1 MRHLT
6 KTALAL
12 MAFCATPAFATD
24 ITVTVTGIAAP
35 VGQIGCGLHSTADSF
50 PMGHSGVPMQW
61 VTPQGDR
68 AECRFVDVAPG
79 TYAIAVAHDVNGNR
93 QTDTTLIGLPTE
105 QWGVSRNVRPA
116 LRAPR
121 FAEAAFEV
129 ADAPVALTIEVAK

>member
-1 MRHLT
+1 MRHFP

-12 MAFCATPAFATD
+12 VAIYATPAFATD
-24 ITVTVTGIAAP
+24 VTVTVTGIAAP
-35 VGQIGCGLHSTADSF
+35 FGQIGCGLHSTAETF

-61 VTPQGDR
+61 VQPADGR
-68 AECRFVDVAPG
+68 AECRFSNVAPG

-93 QTDTTLIGLPTE
+93 TTDTTLIGLPTE

-121 FAEAAFEV
+121 FAEAAFDV